1 MIHEEP
7 HTKISTRGIKSG
19 LTVNDGISPFA
30 EKPSCDD
37 HLQEDE
43 ISEVKISKRIHA
55 ADLFSLFTAD
65 IIKEEV
71 IFIR

>member
-1 MIHEEP
+1 MIHEDP
-7 HTKISTRGIKSG
+7 RTKTSTPGIKSG
-19 LTVNDGISPFA
+19 LTGNDGISPFA
-30 EKPSCDD
+30 QKPSFDD
-37 HLQEDE
+37 LLQEDE

>member
-7 HTKISTRGIKSG
+7 HTKISTRSIKSG
-19 LTVNDGISPFA
+19 LTGSDGISPFA
-30 EKPSCDD
+30 QKPSFDD
-37 HLQEDE
+37 LLQEDE